1 MIITEDN
8 ILQLLWIINKWK
20 KGREGRKGLA
30 FPQSRMKTDTCE
42 KSGGVGKSHLA
53 TVIVKPG
60 LDKNPNGCAMG
71 GEGV

>member
-1 MIITEDN
+1 
-8 ILQLLWIINKWK
+8 
-20 KGREGRKGLA
+20 
-30 FPQSRMKTDTCE
+30 MKTDTCE